1 MRTFALSDVTVLCGE
16 TEVGMGAVVT
26 HPSTEETRRDRGE
39 SLTPAGDKIPQ

>member
-26 HPSTEETRRDRGE
+26 HPSTETRRDRGE
-39 SLTPAGDKIPQ
+39 RLTPAGDKIPQ